1 MARRWGKR
9 CWRLRPM
16 ADIAFHLNAPDK
28 LGYTCRL
35 LRKAHARGARVVVH
49 GVESELTQLDQA
61 LWRLEGPD
69 FVPHCVDSDSPQV
82 QRVSPILLTALAPL
96 NQAFEASVLV
106 NLGEAVPEG
115 FERFER
121 VIEVVTA
128 FAPAV
133 AQARMRWKTYKAGG
147 QEPYAHDLDHMH
159 APKG

>member
-1 MARRWGKR
+1 
-9 CWRLRPM
+9 M

-28 LGYTCRL
+28 LGYACRL

-49 GVESELTQLDQA
+49 GTESVLIQLDQA

-69 FVPHCVDSDSPQV
+69 FVPHCVDSDPLPV
-82 QRVSPILLTALAPL
+82 QRVSPILLTALSPL
-96 NQAFEASVLV
+96 NRAFEASVLV
-106 NLGEAVPEG
+106 NLSDEVPEG

-133 AQARMRWKTYKAGG
+133 AQARVRWKTYKAGG
-147 QEPYAHDLDHMH
+147 QEPYAHDLDHIR
-159 APKG
+159 APRA